1 MGRERL
7 SLFFSFADGGKDWP
21 RGYGFWAVIAAR
33 KEVGYR
39 IGVQRYILAVVSYLG
54 LQEC

>member
-54 LQEC
+54 LQGC